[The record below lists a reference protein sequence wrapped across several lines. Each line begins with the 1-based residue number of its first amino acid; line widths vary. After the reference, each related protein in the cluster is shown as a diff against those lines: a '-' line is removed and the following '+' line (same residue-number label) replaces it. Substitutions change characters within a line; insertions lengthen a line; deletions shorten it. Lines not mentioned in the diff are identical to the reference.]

1 MSPSVEAK
9 IKVKLAL
16 IARYENLARISG
28 SATKKRFCMYHVKK
42 YRRQVEE
49 LSR

>member
-1 MSPSVEAK
+1 MSANQQAK

-16 IARYENLARISG
+16 IARYENLYRISG
-28 SATKKRFCMYHVKK
+28 SATKKRFCQYHIRKF
-42 YRRQVEE
+42 RRQVAE